1 MTEFNWITALG
12 GAVLIGISA
21 TLLLPCNERI
31 AGISGIV
38 NGTIAFS
45 KNEVWRWLFIIGML
59 LGGLVNESL
68 LPSLPTPTSVFS
80 RLEMILAGFLVSFGT
95 PMGSGSASGHGV
107 CGLGRLSPR
116 SLVAVITFLFT
127 GMLTIIVSRYLLP
140 FG

>member
-1 MTEFNWITALG
+1 MSEFNWITALG

-38 NGTIAFS
+38 NGAIAFS

-59 LGGLVNESL
+59 LGALVNEAL
-68 LPSLPTPTSVFS
+68 LPSPPTPTSVFS

-95 PMGSGSASGHGV
+95 PMGRGRRPQRSRWGNRFA
-107 CGLGRLSPR
+107 GLPR
-116 SLVAVITFLFT
+116 
-127 GMLTIIVSRYLLP
+127 TIPAIVPEILP
-140 FG
+140 